1 LVPALLL
8 LDLGTL
14 RNGERKAKPN
24 LSLNSIFSKFCA
36 SLSRRA
42 GCASERIAIEI
53 NNLIREIAHLQRPD
67 DLAHE
72 NV

>member
-1 LVPALLL
+1 LVPTLPL

-24 LSLNSIFSKFCA
+24 LSPNSIFSKFGA
-36 SLSRRA
+36 SLSQRT

-53 NNLIREIAHLQRPD
+53 NNLIGEIAHLPRSD